1 MPMLNNLKKTIVTAI
16 LIVISFYATSAQE
29 VAAPWFNLFDGKTLN
44 GWEQKGGGA
53 KYFVENGSIVGQTI
67 ANIPNS
73 FLCTKN
79 DFGDFI
85 LEYDVFLDR
94 ATNSGVQFRSH
105 SNPGFKNGMVYGYQ
119 CEIDPSDRKWSGGI
133 YDESFRGWL
142 FPVINDAN
150 AQSAFKMG
158 QWNHFRIEA
167 IGANIKTFVNEIPVA
182 NLEDDYTKSG
192 FIALQVHGIG
202 NKKDDEGI
210 HIKWKNI
217 RIITD
222 RPEKYATK
230 TTVPLKQNYNTLTKT
245 EKEAGWK
252 LLWDGESATGWKSS
266 RGESFPANGWE
277 IKNGILSVL
286 ESDGAESSRGGDI
299 VTTENFSNFEL
310 MVDFKLNP
318 GANSGI
324 KYFVDRSINKQ
335 MGSAIGLE
343 YQLLDDNIHP
353 DAKLGRVEGIR
364 TLASLYDLKMA
375 VNKTPNYIGEWNHA
389 RIISNK
395 NHVEHWLNGVKV
407 LEYERG
413 SEEYRKLVS
422 ESKYAGIPGF
432 GEITEGPILLQDHG
446 NKVSFRNIKI
456 RVIK

>member
-1 MPMLNNLKKTIVTAI
+1 MRYYLNKTTATAI
-16 LIVISFYATSAQE
+16 LIVLSAYAANAQD

-44 GWEQKGGGA
+44 GWEQKGGEA
-53 KYFVENGSIVGQTI
+53 KYFVEDGTIVGQTVT
-67 ANIPNS
+67 NTPNS

-85 LEYDVFLDR
+85 LEYDVLLNR

-105 SNPGFKNGMVYGYQ
+105 SNPDYLNGRVHGYQ

-142 FPVINDAN
+142 FPVTDDAY
-150 AQSAFKMG
+150 AQNAFKMG

-167 IGANIKTFVNEIPVA
+167 IGVTIRTYVNEIPVA

-192 FIALQVHGIG
+192 FIALQVHSIG
-202 NKKDDEGI
+202 NKKEDEGI
-210 HIKWKNI
+210 KIQWKNI

-222 RPEKYATK
+222 RPEKYITK
-230 TTVPLKQNYNTLTKT
+230 TTVALKQNHNTLTKT
-245 EKEAGWK
+245 EIENGWK
-252 LLWDGESATGWKSS
+252 LLWDGKTSNGWTSS
-266 RGESFPANGWE
+266 RSETFPASGWE
-277 IKNGILSVL
+277 IKDGILSVI
-286 ESDGAESSRGGDI
+286 ESDGAESARGGDI
-299 VTTENFSNFEL
+299 VTTGNYSNYVL
-310 MVDFKLNP
+310 MVDFKLSP

-324 KYFVDRSINKQ
+324 KYFVDRSINKE

-343 YQLLDDNIHP
+343 YQLLDDKIHP
-353 DAKLGRVEGIR
+353 DAKLGRTEGIR

-375 VNKTPNYIGEWNHA
+375 VNKVPNFIGEWNHA
-389 RIISNK
+389 MIVSNK

-413 SEEYRKLVS
+413 SDEFRKLVS
-422 ESKYAGIPGF
+422 ESKYAAIPGF
-432 GEITEGPILLQDHG
+432 GELTEGPILLQDHG
-446 NKVSFRNIKI
+446 NNVSFRDIKI